1 MENVRDTYYEE
12 FPESISIDAE
22 GNLSIP
28 KVIERRMYVG
38 FHNGYDFVQSPTIV
52 NLQHTIDEDGQGSDL
67 IFLGNVRLDDLQDRG
82 ISLIF
87 SVEYKVLVTVKGS
100 QEQEKGG
107 LSGLVERLSN
117 GLKTKQSERSVYGM
131 EKVVIVGWGCL
142 DPESCIGLF

>member
-1 MENVRDTYYEE
+1 MENVRDTHYEE

-131 EKVVIVGWGCL
+131 EKVVVVGWGCL

>member
-1 MENVRDTYYEE
+1 LENVRDTYYEE